1 MSSMDEERNLPM
13 REKLDFQEVLFE
25 YMILF
30 GKANDIDSIE
40 MITRKIESTLSPY
53 KDKTYNEGMVKLKTD
68 FEHEYSNAFDG
79 KSGKMNMARVE
90 QARWSV
96 AFTKYDFLMGLARR
110 KGLLPEETIT
120 HVMGEPL

>member
-1 MSSMDEERNLPM
+1 MDGDRNLPM

-30 GKANDIDSIE
+30 GKANDVDSME

-53 KDKTYNEGMVKLKTD
+53 KDKTYNAELEKLKTNFD
-68 FEHEYSNAFDG
+68 FECSNAFDG
-79 KSGKMNMARVE
+79 KTGKMRVDLVE
-90 QARWSV
+90 KARW
-96 AFTKYDFLMGLARR
+96 ATIFKKYDSLMGLARR